1 MGDMR
6 RDAAEYYPGG
16 AAAGGAGGGSGEG
29 GGDTSPKV
37 PVTQIAGLPERF
49 RDGDVRDK
57 VNAICRILSGG
68 AA

>member
-6 RDAAEYYPGG
+6 RDAAEYYP
-16 AAAGGAGGGSGEG
+16 GGAGGGSGEG